1 MDELNMI
8 IKRRRI
14 NKIENY
20 IGFIEEGTKIVVGIH
35 NPINYPE
42 ILNNIGFTEI
52 EAGNSVLPSPSLG
65 SISKYNAEGK
75 EIIHRDQ
82 PKETVWHMV
91 EWTREEWRG
100 RYDTETVTDIISR
113 PYPRYPRTLIP
124 PPSVELTLQYKV
136 SGELVLTSPP
146 SEYIEDQ
153 KELIKHKINLFLE
166 IFGECYIFSED
177 LNEIIDAPV
186 RKLNWRLLPPGPM
199 PWEELYRELERV
211 FETAPE
217 DKRAV
222 YEYRL
227 KKINE
232 YGPELVAVGTAGFNG
247 YIILGFEN
255 QDIHVCESLFY
266 GNATYIFGEDW
277 EELSQLTK
285 SEIIRHDLHI
295 ERIIHRKYSWDRR
308 IRQLLS

>member
-1 MDELNMI
+1 MI
-8 IKRRRI
+8 INKRRIRRLD
-14 NKIENY
+14 NY
-20 IGFIEEGTKIVVGIH
+20 LGFIEEGSTIVVGIN
-35 NPINYPE
+35 NPENYPE
-42 ILNNIGFTEI
+42 ILSQIGFTEI
-52 EAGNSVLPSPSLG
+52 EAGYSVLPSSSLG
-65 SISKYNAEGK
+65 NISKYNAEGK
-75 EIIHRDQ
+75 EIVHRDQ

-91 EWTREEWRG
+91 KWTREEWRG

-113 PYPRYPRTLIP
+113 SYPKYPRTLIP
-124 PPSVELTLQYKV
+124 PPSVELTLQYKI

-146 SEYIEDQ
+146 SEYVEDK

-177 LNEIIDAPV
+177 LNDIINAPV

-211 FETAPE
+211 IDTVPE
-217 DKRAV
+217 EKRAV
-222 YEYRL
+222 CEYRL

-232 YGPELVAVGTAGFNG
+232 YGPEQVAVGTAGFNG
-247 YIILGFEN
+247 YVILEFKN
-255 QDIHVCESLFY
+255 KDIYVCESLLY

-285 SEIIRHDLHI
+285 AEILRDDLHI
-295 ERIIHRKYSWDRR
+295 ERIIHRKYSWERR
-308 IRQLLS
+308 MRQLLS